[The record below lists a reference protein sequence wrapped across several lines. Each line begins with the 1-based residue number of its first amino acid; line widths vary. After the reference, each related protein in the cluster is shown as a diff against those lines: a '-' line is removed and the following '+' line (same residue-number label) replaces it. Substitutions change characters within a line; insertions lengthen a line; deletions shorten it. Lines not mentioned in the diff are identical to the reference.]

1 MSLMIVHSAQVSMQ
15 IVTATGQCF
24 ILQLQY
30 SIDRQTKFVKRISL
44 RSVKMMTTFGFYFG
58 NCTGNNNR
66 WRSSVKLYGP
76 ICSRSSISVLIF
88 KATTEPWFRNFAL
101 VTTVMIACLDIHH
114 RPVNSCYRRT
124 ERRMTKTFPPVCLQ

>member
-1 MSLMIVHSAQVSMQ
+1 MIVHSAQVSMQ
-15 IVTATGQCF
+15 IVTTTGQCF
-24 ILQLQY
+24 ILLLLY
-30 SIDRQTKFVKRISL
+30 RQTDQICKEDLTSL
-44 RSVKMMTTFGFYFG
+44 VKMMTTFGFYFG

-76 ICSRSSISVLIF
+76 ICSRSSISVVIF
-88 KATTEPWFRNFAL
+88 KATRGPWFRNFAL

-124 ERRMTKTFPPVCLQ
+124 ERRMTHTFPPVCL

>member
-15 IVTATGQCF
+15 IV
-24 ILQLQY
+24 
-30 SIDRQTKFVKRISL
+30 RVTKFVKRISL
-44 RSVKMMTTFGFYFG
+44 RSVKMMTTFGFYFR
-58 NCTGNNNR
+58 NCNGNNNR

-76 ICSRSSISVLIF
+76 ICSRSSISVVIV

-114 RPVNSCYRRT
+114 RPVMNRAQNDPRLFTSMSP
-124 ERRMTKTFPPVCLQ
+124 MTTRSIFQDGASVIRI